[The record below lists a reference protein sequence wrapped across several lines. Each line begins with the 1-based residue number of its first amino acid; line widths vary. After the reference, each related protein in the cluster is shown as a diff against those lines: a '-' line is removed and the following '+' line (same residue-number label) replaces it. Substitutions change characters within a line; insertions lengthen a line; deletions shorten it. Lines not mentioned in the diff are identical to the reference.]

1 MNKIY
6 CVQKKK
12 KLNRNQI
19 KYLIII
25 AMIIDHIA
33 LKFIDYSQPIIGG
46 FMHLIGRLVCPT
58 MAYFIAEGYYYTRN
72 LNKYLL
78 RLGLFGFISWFAFV
92 YYLTGHL
99 PVYIDNQNIKIDYR
113 QGVIFTFFLGIVAI
127 RIWDNV
133 RISKKLKKNIL
144 LYSVLYLP

>member
-6 CVQKKK
+6 GAQKKE

-33 LKFIDYSQPIIGG
+33 LKFVDCSQSIVGG

-58 MAYFIAEGYYYTRN
+58 MAYFIAEGYYY
-72 LNKYLL
+72 
-78 RLGLFGFISWFAFV
+78 ISF
-92 YYLTGHL
+92 
-99 PVYIDNQNIKIDYR
+99 
-113 QGVIFTFFLGIVAI
+113 
-127 RIWDNV
+127 
-133 RISKKLKKNIL
+133 
-144 LYSVLYLP
+144 